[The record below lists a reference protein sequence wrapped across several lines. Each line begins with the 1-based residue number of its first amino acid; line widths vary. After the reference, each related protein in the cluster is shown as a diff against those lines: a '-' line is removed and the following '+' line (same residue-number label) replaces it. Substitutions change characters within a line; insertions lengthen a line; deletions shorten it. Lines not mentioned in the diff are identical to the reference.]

1 MNLDWD
7 MPLLPANPNVDTE
20 TVCDTK
26 GCDTM
31 LLNSCNNL
39 PMHHA
44 WSIDDFLSDSKGPSQ
59 EVHGAILPPRKP
71 GRPKL
76 YDVDDSISEPLDSSS
91 SDLKNQGKKRGRGP
105 KPKYVYSTAQQAAAA
120 RRQRNRK
127 AALQSYY
134 KRREHVHTLETQV
147 KELEDE
153 QQHLMELLKGIDSGS
168 IVLEDASETGINAWI
183 AQK

>member
-1 MNLDWD
+1 MNLDWEV
-7 MPLLPANPNVDTE
+7 PLLTTNPNVNYETACDTE
-20 TVCDTK
+20 
-26 GCDTM
+26 GCDPI
-31 LLNSCNNL
+31 LLNSRND
-39 PMHHA
+39 PPVHHA
-44 WSIDDFLSDSKGPSQ
+44 WPMDAFLNDFNVLSEAGD
-59 EVHGAILPPRKP
+59 GASLPPRKP

-76 YDVDDSISEPLDSSS
+76 YDVDDSIWEPLDSTP

-153 QQHLMELLKGIDSGS
+153 RQHLMELLTGIKSGS
-168 IVLEDASETGINAWI
+168 ITLEDASETGIDAWI

>member
-1 MNLDWD
+1 MDNTWPVNSYL
-7 MPLLPANPNVDTE
+7 
-20 TVCDTK
+20 K
-26 GCDTM
+26 G
-31 LLNSCNNL
+31 
-39 PMHHA
+39 
-44 WSIDDFLSDSKGPSQ
+44 SKGLPQ
-59 EVHGAILPPRKP
+59 DVDGASLPPRKP

-76 YDVDDSISEPLDSSS
+76 YDVDASISEPLESTS
-91 SDLKNQGKKRGRGP
+91 SDLKNQDKKRGRGP

-147 KELEDE
+147 KDLEEE
-153 QQHLMELLKGIDSGS
+153 QQHLMNLFKGIEAGS
-168 IVLEDASETGINAWI
+168 IALEDASESGIDAWI

>member
-1 MNLDWD
+1 MHF
-7 MPLLPANPNVDTE
+7 AA
-20 TVCDTK
+20 
-26 GCDTM
+26 GCDTV
-31 LLNSCNNL
+31 LLNSCDNL
-39 PMHHA
+39 PVNNA
-44 WSIDDFLSDSKGPSQ
+44 WSIDAFLNDCKSPVQ
-59 EVHGAILPPRKP
+59 EAGCASLPPRKP
-71 GRPKL
+71 GRPKV

-91 SDLKNQGKKRGRGP
+91 SDFKNQGKKRGRGP

-134 KRREHVHTLETQV
+134 KRREHVHTLETKV

-153 QQHLMELLKGIDSGS
+153 QQQLMELLKGIESGS
-168 IVLEDASETGINAWI
+168 IALEDASETGINAWI